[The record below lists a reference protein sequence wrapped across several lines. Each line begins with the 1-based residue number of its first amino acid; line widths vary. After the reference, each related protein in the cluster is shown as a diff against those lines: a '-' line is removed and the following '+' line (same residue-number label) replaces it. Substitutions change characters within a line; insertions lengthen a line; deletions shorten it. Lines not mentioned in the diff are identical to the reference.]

1 MTSWPRGLSAN
12 LMCTPR
18 AFCAHT
24 VCTSACAPCAP
35 HVHCVCASRLY
46 CVQLAHISCA
56 PRVLLMCT
64 LCALCVHLMHTS
76 RAPSVPACAT
86 PLCALYAPY
95 VHLACIFCAC
105 APRAPPVHLV
115 CALRAP
121 CAHLVYTLCA
131 PRAHLCTPRVP
142 VGALRAHLLCISCA
156 PCMKLACTPRRAP
169 SVPACATPC
178 VHRGHLKGI
187 LWAPFV
193 HHVCTPCAPR

>member
-64 LCALCVHLMHTS
+64 LCALCVHLMHTL

-86 PLCALYAPY
+86 PLCASYAPY
-95 VHLACIFCAC
+95 VHLACTFCVRTAC
-105 APRAPPVHLV
+105 TSGAPRLRLACTLRASRVYLVCTPRALVYTSCAIGCTPCTPPVHLV
-115 CALRAP
+115 RAL
-121 CAHLVYTLCA
+121 HET
-131 PRAHLCTPRVP
+131 
-142 VGALRAHLLCISCA
+142 
-156 PCMKLACTPRRAP
+156 
-169 SVPACATPC
+169 C
-178 VHRGHLKGI
+178 VHP
-187 LWAPFV
+187 A
-193 HHVCTPCAPR
+193 TCA